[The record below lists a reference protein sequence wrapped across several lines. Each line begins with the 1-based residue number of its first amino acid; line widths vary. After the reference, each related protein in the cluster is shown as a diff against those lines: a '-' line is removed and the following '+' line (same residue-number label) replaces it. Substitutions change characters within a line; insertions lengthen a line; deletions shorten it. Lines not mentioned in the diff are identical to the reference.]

1 MHGDDGI
8 HGDGFY
14 FPVYSDQVTC
24 DSDDAAGSCTSHMF
38 NSSMYFMPSIGSTK
52 ASPDVPT
59 NNDIRL
65 ACTDATWVH
74 SYGQHTEYSAVAQ
87 DGGGTTLPATG
98 GLYDIAVGGY

>member
-1 MHGDDGI
+1 
-8 HGDGFY
+8 
-14 FPVYSDQVTC
+14 
-24 DSDDAAGSCTSHMF
+24 MF

-87 DGGGTTLPATG
+87 DGGRKKTFYHRLKEDDDF
-98 GLYDIAVGGY
+98 LFSQLSLIFCDIAEPGSTTMTYK